1 MMTVGHNVKYDLHML
16 INGGVNEEVVYAL
29 RNIVDT
35 MGLCRLSFDAV
46 SARDGGD
53 VLGLKK
59 FRRSTLIQGRLNL
72 KKR

>member
-1 MMTVGHNVKYDLHML
+1 MLLKVINLTKKCMMTVGHNVKYDLHML

-46 SARDGGD
+46 SARDGGMY
-53 VLGLKK
+53 
-59 FRRSTLIQGRLNL
+59 
-72 KKR
+72 